1 MHLTAGILGLIG
13 NTMVFIA
20 FALSKRLQTKTN
32 MFVVNLAFA
41 DFLTSI
47 LMPIFAWSLIA
58 DVLFPVPEWI
68 DTMCALAIGAAQ
80 GSVGCSLVTL
90 SLIAMNRLILIT
102 RKRKTYERIYRNRNV
117 AIFICIAWLYPFAC
131 EIIPLLFG
139 IGELGFDEVAHICGT
154 KTNHEHSYIYDV
166 LVVGL
171 LIPVPL
177 LIISYSYAR
186 IFCFIRIHNK
196 QLGEHRQPSRDC
208 SRVRTVSGVHL
219 QVNNSENSQKMNK
232 KLQKQ
237 VDISKN
243 LFYVFVTYIIC
254 LTPHLL
260 AEVVNAGPYVI
271 TQTKVLVVCN
281 SFANPILY
289 GLKHPHFRKVFA
301 CIVKCRWQD
310 VPQPSWILRTTTQL
324 HSKSQ
329 GNSNM
334 MSHVRSSANDGPT
347 PTI

>member
-208 SRVRTVSGVHL
+208 SRVRFVCFSIIYLFIAIPCQNVDHYINLKRKSARLWKWVKWYGKRFRSLMRSIT
-219 QVNNSENSQKMNK
+219 
-232 KLQKQ
+232 KL
-237 VDISKN
+237 
-243 LFYVFVTYIIC
+243 
-254 LTPHLL
+254 
-260 AEVVNAGPYVI
+260 
-271 TQTKVLVVCN
+271 
-281 SFANPILY
+281 
-289 GLKHPHFRKVFA
+289 
-301 CIVKCRWQD
+301 VKCYRLLQYFYSEMW
-310 VPQPSWILRTTTQL
+310 
-324 HSKSQ
+324 
-329 GNSNM
+329 
-334 MSHVRSSANDGPT
+334 
-347 PTI
+347 